1 MKDLSLFGY
10 TLPRTAMLAPMA
22 GIADRAYRQLCKRYG
37 AVLVVGEMASVKG
50 LCYSDRK
57 TAELLTCTQEEFPMG
72 VQLFGDDPA
81 FFAKAAKIAA
91 AYHPAFIDI
100 NMGCPVHKVVSTGA
114 GSRLMTTP
122 QKAAQIV
129 RACVEAVDLPITV
142 KMRKGY
148 DAQDA
153 NAPELARLCEAEGA
167 VAITIHG
174 RTKAQ
179 LYQPGA
185 DWEIIRK
192 VKQAVSIPVI
202 GNGDVM
208 SAKDA
213 QAMYRQTGCDLVAV
227 ARGSYGRPWIFS
239 QITQYLNTGALPPR
253 KKKWRLCWNTSPLS
267 VNTKGSGRE
276 CGKGAKSPDFMSRDW
291 PRPAGSGENAAAC
304 PPWKTPKLWPGR
316 FSPPKKRNPEKR
328 NCIEWN
334 VLTKQSPGPC
344 KRPIK

>member
-167 VAITIHG
+167 AAITIHG

-239 QITQYLNTGALPPR
+239 QITQYLNTGTLPSEPSPEEKMEVMLEHLSLICQYKGERAGMREGRKIAGFYVKGLAQASRFRGKCGSLSTLEDAKALA
-253 KKKWRLCWNTSPLS
+253 
-267 VNTKGSGRE
+267 RE
-276 CGKGAKSPDFMSRDW
+276 
-291 PRPAGSGENAAAC
+291 
-304 PPWKTPKLWPGR
+304 
-316 FSPPKKRNPEKR
+316 
-328 NCIEWN
+328 
-334 VLTKQSPGPC
+334 VLTVQKEEPLEE
-344 KRPIK
+344 

>member
-1 MKDLSLFGY
+1 MKDLSLFGI
-10 TLPRTAMLAPMA
+10 TLPRTAMLAPVA
-22 GIADRAYRQLCKRYG
+22 GIADRAYRQLCKEYG

-57 TAELLTCTQEEFPMG
+57 TAELLTCTDQEYPMG

-91 AYHPAFIDI
+91 QYHPAFIDI

-122 QKAAQIV
+122 EKAAQIV
-129 RACVEAVDLPITV
+129 RACVEAVDIPITV

-148 DAQDA
+148 HAEDA
-153 NAPELARLCEAEGA
+153 NAPELAKLCEAEGA
-167 VAITIHG
+167 AAITIHG

-185 DWEIIRK
+185 DWEIIK
-192 VKQAVSIPVI
+192 QVKQAVSIPVI

-208 SAKDA
+208 CAQDA
-213 QAMYRQTGCDLVAV
+213 AEMYRQTGCELVAV

-239 QITQYLNTGALPPR
+239 EITQYLETGTLPPPPSPEEKMEVMLRHLSLICTYKGERAGMREGR
-253 KKKWRLCWNTSPLS
+253 KIAGFYVKGLAQASRFRGKCGSLS
-267 VNTKGSGRE
+267 SYE
-276 CGKGAKSPDFMSRDW
+276 DAKQL
-291 PRPAGSGENAAAC
+291 AKEVLEAQTEE
-304 PPWKTPKLWPGR
+304 PW
-316 FSPPKKRNPEKR
+316 ED
-328 NCIEWN
+328 
-334 VLTKQSPGPC
+334 
-344 KRPIK
+344 

>member
-1 MKDLSLFGY
+1 MNQLSLFGC
-10 TLPRTAMLAPMA
+10 TIPRTAMLAPMA
-22 GIADRAYRQLCKRYG
+22 GIADRAYRQLCKEYG

-91 AYHPAFIDI
+91 PYHPAFIDI
-100 NMGCPVHKVVSTGA
+100 NMGCPVQNVVSPGA

-122 QKAAQIV
+122 EKAAQIV
-129 RACVEAVDLPITV
+129 RACVEAVDIPITV

-148 DAQDA
+148 NAEDA
-153 NAPELARLCEAEGA
+153 NAPQLAKLCQEEGA
-167 VAITIHG
+167 AAITIHG

-185 DWEIIRK
+185 DWDIIK
-192 VKQAVSIPVI
+192 QVKQAVSIPVI

-208 SAKDA
+208 SAQDA
-213 QAMYRQTGCDLVAV
+213 AQMYRQTGCDLVAV

-239 QITQYLNTGALPPR
+239 EITQYLQTGTLPPEPSPEEKMEVMLRHLSLICTYKGEQAGMREGR
-253 KKKWRLCWNTSPLS
+253 KIAGFYVKGLAQASRFRGLCGSLS
-267 VNTKGSGRE
+267 TLE
-276 CGKGAKSPDFMSRDW
+276 DAKTL
-291 PRPAGSGENAAAC
+291 ANEVLQAQKEE
-304 PPWKTPKLWPGR
+304 PW
-316 FSPPKKRNPEKR
+316 E
-328 NCIEWN
+328 E
-334 VLTKQSPGPC
+334 
-344 KRPIK
+344 

>member
-1 MKDLSLFGY
+1 MKDLSLFGI

-22 GIADRAYRQLCKRYG
+22 GIADRAYRQLCKEYG

-57 TAELLTCTQEEFPMG
+57 TAELLTCTPEEYPMG

-91 AYHPAFIDI
+91 QYHPAFIDI

-122 QKAAQIV
+122 EKAAQIV
-129 RACVEAVDLPITV
+129 RACVEAVDIPITV

-148 DAQDA
+148 NAEDA
-153 NAPELARLCEAEGA
+153 NALELAKLCEAEGA
-167 VAITIHG
+167 AAITIHG

-185 DWEIIRK
+185 DWEIIK
-192 VKQAVSIPVI
+192 QVKQAVSIPVI

-208 SAKDA
+208 CAQDA
-213 QAMYRQTGCDLVAV
+213 AEMYRQTGCDLVAV

-239 QITQYLNTGALPPR
+239 EITQYLNTGALPLEPSPEEKMEVMLRHLSLICTYKGERAGMREGR
-253 KKKWRLCWNTSPLS
+253 KIAGFYVKGLAQASRFRGKCGSLS
-267 VNTKGSGRE
+267 SYE
-276 CGKGAKSPDFMSRDW
+276 DAKQL
-291 PRPAGSGENAAAC
+291 AKEVLEAQTEE
-304 PPWKTPKLWPGR
+304 PW
-316 FSPPKKRNPEKR
+316 ED
-328 NCIEWN
+328 
-334 VLTKQSPGPC
+334 
-344 KRPIK
+344 

>member
-1 MKDLSLFGY
+1 MNQLSLFGY
-10 TLPRTAMLAPMA
+10 TIPRTAMLAPMA
-22 GIADRAYRQLCKRYG
+22 GIADRAYRQLCKEYG

-91 AYHPAFIDI
+91 QYHPAFIDI

-122 QKAAQIV
+122 EKAAQIV
-129 RACVEAVDLPITV
+129 RACVEAVDIPITV

-148 DAQDA
+148 NAEDA
-153 NAPELARLCEAEGA
+153 NAPQLAKLCQEEGA
-167 VAITIHG
+167 AAITIHG

-185 DWEIIRK
+185 DWDIIK
-192 VKQAVSIPVI
+192 QVKQAVSIPVI

-208 SAKDA
+208 SAQDA
-213 QAMYRQTGCDLVAV
+213 AQMYRQTGCDLVAV

-239 QITQYLNTGALPPR
+239 EITQYLQTGTLPPEPSPEEKMEVMLRHLSLICTYKGEQAGMREGR
-253 KKKWRLCWNTSPLS
+253 KIAGFYVKGLAQASRFRGLCGSLS
-267 VNTKGSGRE
+267 TLE
-276 CGKGAKSPDFMSRDW
+276 DAKTL
-291 PRPAGSGENAAAC
+291 ANEVLQAQKEE
-304 PPWKTPKLWPGR
+304 PW
-316 FSPPKKRNPEKR
+316 E
-328 NCIEWN
+328 E
-334 VLTKQSPGPC
+334 
-344 KRPIK
+344 

>member
-1 MKDLSLFGY
+1 
-10 TLPRTAMLAPMA
+10 
-22 GIADRAYRQLCKRYG
+22 
-37 AVLVVGEMASVKG
+37 MASVKG

-91 AYHPAFIDI
+91 QYHPAFIDI

-122 QKAAQIV
+122 EKAAQIV
-129 RACVEAVDLPITV
+129 RACVEAVDIPITV

-148 DAQDA
+148 NAEDA
-153 NAPELARLCEAEGA
+153 NAPQLAKLCQEEGA
-167 VAITIHG
+167 AAITIHG

-185 DWEIIRK
+185 DWDIIK
-192 VKQAVSIPVI
+192 QVKQAVSIPVI

-208 SAKDA
+208 SAQDA
-213 QAMYRQTGCDLVAV
+213 AQMYCQTGCDLVAV

-239 QITQYLNTGALPPR
+239 EITQYLQTGTLPPEPSPEEKMEVMLRHLSLICTYKGERAGMREGR
-253 KKKWRLCWNTSPLS
+253 KIAGFYVKGLAQASRFRGLCGSLS
-267 VNTKGSGRE
+267 TLE
-276 CGKGAKSPDFMSRDW
+276 DAK
-291 PRPAGSGENAAAC
+291 ALANEVLQAQKEE
-304 PPWKTPKLWPGR
+304 PW
-316 FSPPKKRNPEKR
+316 E
-328 NCIEWN
+328 E
-334 VLTKQSPGPC
+334 
-344 KRPIK
+344 

>member
-1 MKDLSLFGY
+1 MNQLSLFGC
-10 TLPRTAMLAPMA
+10 TIPRTAMLAPMA
-22 GIADRAYRQLCKRYG
+22 GIADRAYRQLCKEYG

-91 AYHPAFIDI
+91 QYHPAFIDI

-122 QKAAQIV
+122 EKAAQIV
-129 RACVEAVDLPITV
+129 RACVEAVDIPITV

-148 DAQDA
+148 NAEDA
-153 NAPELARLCEAEGA
+153 NAPQLAKLCQEEGA
-167 VAITIHG
+167 AAITIHG

-185 DWEIIRK
+185 DWDIIK
-192 VKQAVSIPVI
+192 QVKQAVSIPVI

-208 SAKDA
+208 SAQDA
-213 QAMYRQTGCDLVAV
+213 AQMYCQTGCDLVAV

-239 QITQYLNTGALPPR
+239 EITQYLQTGTLPPEPSPEEKMEVMLRHLSLICTYKGEQAGMREGR
-253 KKKWRLCWNTSPLS
+253 KIASFYVKGLAQASRFRGLCGSLS
-267 VNTKGSGRE
+267 TLE
-276 CGKGAKSPDFMSRDW
+276 DAK
-291 PRPAGSGENAAAC
+291 ALANEVLQAQKEE
-304 PPWKTPKLWPGR
+304 PW
-316 FSPPKKRNPEKR
+316 E
-328 NCIEWN
+328 E
-334 VLTKQSPGPC
+334 
-344 KRPIK
+344 

>member
-1 MKDLSLFGY
+1 MNQLSLFGY
-10 TLPRTAMLAPMA
+10 TIPRTAMLAPMA
-22 GIADRAYRQLCKRYG
+22 GIADRAYRQLCKEYG

-91 AYHPAFIDI
+91 QYHPAFIDI

-122 QKAAQIV
+122 EKAAQIV
-129 RACVEAVDLPITV
+129 RACVEAVDIPITV

-148 DAQDA
+148 NAEDA
-153 NAPELARLCEAEGA
+153 NAPQLAKLCQEEGA
-167 VAITIHG
+167 AAITIHG

-185 DWEIIRK
+185 DWDIIK
-192 VKQAVSIPVI
+192 QVKQAVSIPVI

-208 SAKDA
+208 SAQDA
-213 QAMYRQTGCDLVAV
+213 AQMYRQTGCDLVAV

-239 QITQYLNTGALPPR
+239 EITQYLQTGTLPPEPSPEEKMEVMLRHLSLICTYKGERAGMREGR
-253 KKKWRLCWNTSPLS
+253 KIAGFYVKGLAQASRFRGLCGSLS
-267 VNTKGSGRE
+267 TLE
-276 CGKGAKSPDFMSRDW
+276 DAKTL
-291 PRPAGSGENAAAC
+291 ANEVLQAQKEE
-304 PPWKTPKLWPGR
+304 PW
-316 FSPPKKRNPEKR
+316 E
-328 NCIEWN
+328 E
-334 VLTKQSPGPC
+334 
-344 KRPIK
+344 

>member
-1 MKDLSLFGY
+1 MNQLSLFGC
-10 TLPRTAMLAPMA
+10 TIPRTAMLAPMA
-22 GIADRAYRQLCKRYG
+22 GIADRAYRQLCKEYG

-91 AYHPAFIDI
+91 QYHPAFIDI

-122 QKAAQIV
+122 EKAAQIV
-129 RACVEAVDLPITV
+129 RACVEAVDIPITV

-148 DAQDA
+148 NAEDA
-153 NAPELARLCEAEGA
+153 NAPQLAKLCQEEGA
-167 VAITIHG
+167 AAITIHG

-185 DWEIIRK
+185 DWDIIK
-192 VKQAVSIPVI
+192 QVKQAVSIPVI

-208 SAKDA
+208 SAQDA
-213 QAMYRQTGCDLVAV
+213 AQMYRQTGCDLVAV

-239 QITQYLNTGALPPR
+239 EITQYLQTGTLPPEPSPEEKMEVMLRHLSLICTYKGEQAGMREGR
-253 KKKWRLCWNTSPLS
+253 KIAGFYVKGLAQASRFRGLCGSLS
-267 VNTKGSGRE
+267 TLE
-276 CGKGAKSPDFMSRDW
+276 DAKTL
-291 PRPAGSGENAAAC
+291 ANEVLQAQKEE
-304 PPWKTPKLWPGR
+304 PW
-316 FSPPKKRNPEKR
+316 E
-328 NCIEWN
+328 E
-334 VLTKQSPGPC
+334 
-344 KRPIK
+344 

>member
-1 MKDLSLFGY
+1 MNQLSLFGY
-10 TLPRTAMLAPMA
+10 TIPRTAMLAPMA
-22 GIADRAYRQLCKRYG
+22 GIADRAYRQLCKEYG

-91 AYHPAFIDI
+91 QYHPAFIDI
-100 NMGCPVHKVVSTGA
+100 NMGCPVHKVVCTVA

-122 QKAAQIV
+122 EKAAQIV
-129 RACVEAVDLPITV
+129 RACVEAVDIPITV

-148 DAQDA
+148 NAEDA
-153 NAPELARLCEAEGA
+153 NAPQLAKLCQEEGA
-167 VAITIHG
+167 SAITIHG

-185 DWEIIRK
+185 DWDIIK
-192 VKQAVSIPVI
+192 QVKQAVSIPVI

-208 SAKDA
+208 SAQDA
-213 QAMYRQTGCDLVAV
+213 AQMYCQTGCDLVAV

-239 QITQYLNTGALPPR
+239 EITQYLQTGTLPPEPSPEEKMEVMLRHLSLICTYKGERAGMREGR
-253 KKKWRLCWNTSPLS
+253 KIAGFYVKGLAQASRFRGLCGSLS
-267 VNTKGSGRE
+267 TLE
-276 CGKGAKSPDFMSRDW
+276 DAK
-291 PRPAGSGENAAAC
+291 ALANEVLQAQKEE
-304 PPWKTPKLWPGR
+304 PW
-316 FSPPKKRNPEKR
+316 E
-328 NCIEWN
+328 E
-334 VLTKQSPGPC
+334 
-344 KRPIK
+344 

>member
-1 MKDLSLFGY
+1 MNQLSLFGY
-10 TLPRTAMLAPMA
+10 TIPRTAMLAPMA
-22 GIADRAYRQLCKRYG
+22 GIADRAYRQLCKEYG

-91 AYHPAFIDI
+91 QYHPAFIDI

-122 QKAAQIV
+122 EKAAQIV
-129 RACVEAVDLPITV
+129 RACVEAVDIPITV

-148 DAQDA
+148 NAEDA
-153 NAPELARLCEAEGA
+153 NAPQLAKLCQEEGVA
-167 VAITIHG
+167 AITIHG

-185 DWEIIRK
+185 DWDIIK
-192 VKQAVSIPVI
+192 QVKQAVSIPVI

-208 SAKDA
+208 SAQDA
-213 QAMYRQTGCDLVAV
+213 AQMYCQTGCDLVAV

-239 QITQYLNTGALPPR
+239 EITQYLQTGTLPPEPSPEEKMEVMLRHLSLICTYKGERAGMREGR
-253 KKKWRLCWNTSPLS
+253 KIAGFYVKGLAQASRFRGLCGSLS
-267 VNTKGSGRE
+267 TLE
-276 CGKGAKSPDFMSRDW
+276 DAK
-291 PRPAGSGENAAAC
+291 ALANEVLQAQKEE
-304 PPWKTPKLWPGR
+304 PW
-316 FSPPKKRNPEKR
+316 E
-328 NCIEWN
+328 E
-334 VLTKQSPGPC
+334 
-344 KRPIK
+344 

>member
-1 MKDLSLFGY
+1 MKDLSLFGI

-22 GIADRAYRQLCKRYG
+22 GIADRAYRQLCKEYG

-57 TAELLTCTQEEFPMG
+57 TAELLTCTDQEYPMG

-91 AYHPAFIDI
+91 QYHPAFIDI

-122 QKAAQIV
+122 EKAAQIV
-129 RACVEAVDLPITV
+129 RACVEAVDIPITV

-148 DAQDA
+148 HAEDA
-153 NAPELARLCEAEGA
+153 NAPELAKLCEAEGA
-167 VAITIHG
+167 AAITIHG

-185 DWEIIRK
+185 DWEIIK
-192 VKQAVSIPVI
+192 QVKQAVSIPVI

-208 SAKDA
+208 CAQDA
-213 QAMYRQTGCDLVAV
+213 AEMYRQTGCDLVAV

-239 QITQYLNTGALPPR
+239 EITQYLNTGTLPVEPSPEEKMEVMLRHLSLICTYKGERAGMREGR
-253 KKKWRLCWNTSPLS
+253 KIAGFYVKGLAQASRFRGKCGSLS
-267 VNTKGSGRE
+267 SYE
-276 CGKGAKSPDFMSRDW
+276 DAKQL
-291 PRPAGSGENAAAC
+291 AKEVLEAQTEE
-304 PPWKTPKLWPGR
+304 PW
-316 FSPPKKRNPEKR
+316 ED
-328 NCIEWN
+328 
-334 VLTKQSPGPC
+334 
-344 KRPIK
+344 

>member
-1 MKDLSLFGY
+1 MNQLSLFGY
-10 TLPRTAMLAPMA
+10 TIPRTAMLAPMA
-22 GIADRAYRQLCKRYG
+22 GIADRAYRQLCKEYG

-91 AYHPAFIDI
+91 QYHPAFIDI

-122 QKAAQIV
+122 EKAAQIV
-129 RACVEAVDLPITV
+129 RACVEAVDIPITV

-148 DAQDA
+148 NAEDA
-153 NAPELARLCEAEGA
+153 NAPQLAKLCQEEGA
-167 VAITIHG
+167 AAITIHG

-185 DWEIIRK
+185 DWDIIK
-192 VKQAVSIPVI
+192 QVKQAVSIPVI

-208 SAKDA
+208 SAQDA
-213 QAMYRQTGCDLVAV
+213 AQMYRQTGCDLVAV

-239 QITQYLNTGALPPR
+239 EITQYLETGTLPPEPSPEEKMEVMLRHLSLICTYKGERAGMREGR
-253 KKKWRLCWNTSPLS
+253 KIAGFYVKGLAQASRFRGLCGSLS
-267 VNTKGSGRE
+267 TLE
-276 CGKGAKSPDFMSRDW
+276 DAKTL
-291 PRPAGSGENAAAC
+291 ANEVLQAQKEE
-304 PPWKTPKLWPGR
+304 PW
-316 FSPPKKRNPEKR
+316 E
-328 NCIEWN
+328 E
-334 VLTKQSPGPC
+334 
-344 KRPIK
+344 

>member
-1 MKDLSLFGY
+1 MKDLSLFGI

-22 GIADRAYRQLCKRYG
+22 GIADRAYRQLCKEYG

-57 TAELLTCTQEEFPMG
+57 TAELLTCTDQEYPMG

-91 AYHPAFIDI
+91 QYHPAFIDI

-122 QKAAQIV
+122 EKAAQIV
-129 RACVEAVDLPITV
+129 RACVEAVDIPITV

-148 DAQDA
+148 HAEDA
-153 NAPELARLCEAEGA
+153 NAPELAKLCEAEGA
-167 VAITIHG
+167 AAITIHG

-185 DWEIIRK
+185 DWEIIK
-192 VKQAVSIPVI
+192 QVKQAVSIPVI

-208 SAKDA
+208 CAQDA
-213 QAMYRQTGCDLVAV
+213 AEMYRQTGCDLVAV

-239 QITQYLNTGALPPR
+239 EITQYLNTGTLPLEPSPEEKMEVMLRHLSLICTYKGERAGMREGR
-253 KKKWRLCWNTSPLS
+253 KIAGFYVKGLAQASRFRGKCGSLS
-267 VNTKGSGRE
+267 SYE
-276 CGKGAKSPDFMSRDW
+276 DAKTL
-291 PRPAGSGENAAAC
+291 AKEVLEAQTEE
-304 PPWKTPKLWPGR
+304 PW
-316 FSPPKKRNPEKR
+316 ED
-328 NCIEWN
+328 
-334 VLTKQSPGPC
+334 
-344 KRPIK
+344 

>member
-1 MKDLSLFGY
+1 MNQLSLFGT

-22 GIADRAYRQLCKRYG
+22 GIADRAYRQLCKEYG

-91 AYHPAFIDI
+91 QYHPAFIDI

-148 DAQDA
+148 GPEDA
-153 NAPELARLCEAEGA
+153 NAPELAKLCEAEGA
-167 VAITIHG
+167 AAITIHG

-185 DWEIIRK
+185 DWEIIK
-192 VKQAVSIPVI
+192 QVKEAVSIPVI

-208 SAKDA
+208 SPQDA
-213 QAMYRQTGCDLVAV
+213 QRMYRQTGCDLVAV

-239 QITQYLNTGALPPR
+239 EITQYLETGTLPPPPSPEERMEVMLRHLSLICTYKGERAGMREGR
-253 KKKWRLCWNTSPLS
+253 KIAGFYVKGLAQASRFRGLCGSLS
-267 VNTKGSGRE
+267 TLE
-276 CGKGAKSPDFMSRDW
+276 DAKTL
-291 PRPAGSGENAAAC
+291 AKEVLKAQKEE
-304 PPWKTPKLWPGR
+304 PWEG
-316 FSPPKKRNPEKR
+316 
-328 NCIEWN
+328 
-334 VLTKQSPGPC
+334 
-344 KRPIK
+344 

>member
-1 MKDLSLFGY
+1 MNQLSLFGC
-10 TLPRTAMLAPMA
+10 TIPRTAMLAPMA
-22 GIADRAYRQLCKRYG
+22 GIADRAYRQLCKEYG

-91 AYHPAFIDI
+91 QYHPAFIDI

-122 QKAAQIV
+122 EKAAQIV
-129 RACVEAVDLPITV
+129 RACVEAVDIPITV

-148 DAQDA
+148 NAEDA
-153 NAPELARLCEAEGA
+153 NAPQLAKFCQEEGA
-167 VAITIHG
+167 AAITIHG

-185 DWEIIRK
+185 DWDIIK
-192 VKQAVSIPVI
+192 QVKQAVSIPVI

-208 SAKDA
+208 SAQDA
-213 QAMYRQTGCDLVAV
+213 AQMYCQTGCDLVAV

-239 QITQYLNTGALPPR
+239 EITQYLQTGTLPPEPSPEEKMEVMLRHLSLICTYKGERAGMREGR
-253 KKKWRLCWNTSPLS
+253 KIAGFYVKGLAQASRFRGLCGSLS
-267 VNTKGSGRE
+267 TLE
-276 CGKGAKSPDFMSRDW
+276 DAK
-291 PRPAGSGENAAAC
+291 ALANEVLQAQKEE
-304 PPWKTPKLWPGR
+304 PW
-316 FSPPKKRNPEKR
+316 E
-328 NCIEWN
+328 E
-334 VLTKQSPGPC
+334 
-344 KRPIK
+344 

>member
-1 MKDLSLFGY
+1 MNQLSLFGC
-10 TLPRTAMLAPMA
+10 TIPRTAMLAPMA
-22 GIADRAYRQLCKRYG
+22 GIADRAYRQLCKEYG

-57 TAELLTCTQEEFPMG
+57 TAELLTCTPEEFPMG

-91 AYHPAFIDI
+91 QYHPAFIDI

-122 QKAAQIV
+122 EKAAQIV
-129 RACVEAVDLPITV
+129 RACVEAVDIPITV

-148 DAQDA
+148 NAEDA
-153 NAPELARLCEAEGA
+153 NAPQLAKLCQEEGA
-167 VAITIHG
+167 AAITIHG

-185 DWEIIRK
+185 DWDIIK
-192 VKQAVSIPVI
+192 QVKQAVSIPVI

-208 SAKDA
+208 SAQDA
-213 QAMYRQTGCDLVAV
+213 AQMYCQTGCDLVAV

-239 QITQYLNTGALPPR
+239 EITQYLQTGTLPPEPSPEEKMEVMLRHLSLICTYKGERAGMREGR
-253 KKKWRLCWNTSPLS
+253 KIASFYVKGLAQASRFRGLCGSLS
-267 VNTKGSGRE
+267 TLE
-276 CGKGAKSPDFMSRDW
+276 DAKTL
-291 PRPAGSGENAAAC
+291 ANEVLQAQKEE
-304 PPWKTPKLWPGR
+304 PW
-316 FSPPKKRNPEKR
+316 E
-328 NCIEWN
+328 E
-334 VLTKQSPGPC
+334 
-344 KRPIK
+344 

>member
-1 MKDLSLFGY
+1 MNQLSLFGY
-10 TLPRTAMLAPMA
+10 TIPRTAMLAPMA
-22 GIADRAYRQLCKRYG
+22 GIADRAYRQLCKEYG

-91 AYHPAFIDI
+91 QYHPAFIDI

-122 QKAAQIV
+122 EKAAQIV
-129 RACVEAVDLPITV
+129 RACVEAVDIPITV

-148 DAQDA
+148 NAEDA
-153 NAPELARLCEAEGA
+153 NAPQLAKLCQEEGA
-167 VAITIHG
+167 SAITIHG

-185 DWEIIRK
+185 DWDIIK
-192 VKQAVSIPVI
+192 QVKQAVSIPVI

-208 SAKDA
+208 SAQDA
-213 QAMYRQTGCDLVAV
+213 AQMYRQTGCDLVAV

-239 QITQYLNTGALPPR
+239 EITQYLQTGTLPPEPSPEEKMEVMLRHLSLICTYKGEQAGMREGR
-253 KKKWRLCWNTSPLS
+253 KIAGFYVKGLAQASRFRGLCDSLS
-267 VNTKGSGRE
+267 TLE
-276 CGKGAKSPDFMSRDW
+276 DAKTL
-291 PRPAGSGENAAAC
+291 ANEVLQAQKEE
-304 PPWKTPKLWPGR
+304 PW
-316 FSPPKKRNPEKR
+316 E
-328 NCIEWN
+328 E
-334 VLTKQSPGPC
+334 
-344 KRPIK
+344 

>member
-22 GIADRAYRQLCKRYG
+22 GIADRAYRQLCKEYG

-57 TAELLTCTQEEFPMG
+57 TAELLTCTDQEYPMG

-91 AYHPAFIDI
+91 QYHPAFIDI

-122 QKAAQIV
+122 EKAAQIV
-129 RACVEAVDLPITV
+129 RACVEAVDIPITV

-148 DAQDA
+148 HAEDA
-153 NAPELARLCEAEGA
+153 NAPELAKLCEAEGA
-167 VAITIHG
+167 AAITIHG

-185 DWEIIRK
+185 DWEIIK
-192 VKQAVSIPVI
+192 QVKQAVSIPVI

-208 SAKDA
+208 CAQDAAK
-213 QAMYRQTGCDLVAV
+213 MYRQTGCDLVAV

-239 QITQYLNTGALPPR
+239 EITQYLNTGTLPPEPSPEEKMEVMLRHLSLICTYKGERAGMREGR
-253 KKKWRLCWNTSPLS
+253 KIAGFYVKGLAQASRFRGKCGSLS
-267 VNTKGSGRE
+267 SYE
-276 CGKGAKSPDFMSRDW
+276 DAKQL
-291 PRPAGSGENAAAC
+291 AKEVLEAQTEE
-304 PPWKTPKLWPGR
+304 PW
-316 FSPPKKRNPEKR
+316 ED
-328 NCIEWN
+328 
-334 VLTKQSPGPC
+334 
-344 KRPIK
+344 

>member
-1 MKDLSLFGY
+1 MNQLSLFGC
-10 TLPRTAMLAPMA
+10 TIPSTAMLAPMA
-22 GIADRAYRQLCKRYG
+22 GIADRAYRQLCKEYG

-91 AYHPAFIDI
+91 QYHPAFIDI

-122 QKAAQIV
+122 EKAAQIV
-129 RACVEAVDLPITV
+129 RACVEAVDIPITV

-148 DAQDA
+148 NAEDA
-153 NAPELARLCEAEGA
+153 NAPQLAKLCQEEGA
-167 VAITIHG
+167 AAITIHG

-185 DWEIIRK
+185 DWDIIK
-192 VKQAVSIPVI
+192 QVKQAVSIPVI

-208 SAKDA
+208 SAQDA
-213 QAMYRQTGCDLVAV
+213 AQMYCQTGCDLVAV

-239 QITQYLNTGALPPR
+239 EITQYLQTGTLPPEPSPEEKMEVMLRHLSLICTYKGEQAGMREGR
-253 KKKWRLCWNTSPLS
+253 KIAGFYVKGLAQASRFRGLCGSLS
-267 VNTKGSGRE
+267 TLE
-276 CGKGAKSPDFMSRDW
+276 DAK
-291 PRPAGSGENAAAC
+291 ALANEVLQAQKEE
-304 PPWKTPKLWPGR
+304 PW
-316 FSPPKKRNPEKR
+316 E
-328 NCIEWN
+328 E
-334 VLTKQSPGPC
+334 
-344 KRPIK
+344 

>member
-1 MKDLSLFGY
+1 MNQLSLFGY
-10 TLPRTAMLAPMA
+10 TIPRTAMLAPMA
-22 GIADRAYRQLCKRYG
+22 GIADRAYRQLCKEYG

-57 TAELLTCTQEEFPMG
+57 TAELLTCTQKEFPMG

-91 AYHPAFIDI
+91 QYHPAFIDI

-122 QKAAQIV
+122 EKAAQIV
-129 RACVEAVDLPITV
+129 RACVEAVDIPITV

-148 DAQDA
+148 NAEDA
-153 NAPELARLCEAEGA
+153 NAPQLAKLCQEEGA
-167 VAITIHG
+167 AAITIHG

-185 DWEIIRK
+185 DWDIIK
-192 VKQAVSIPVI
+192 QVKQAVSIPVI

-208 SAKDA
+208 SAQDA
-213 QAMYRQTGCDLVAV
+213 AQMYRQTGCDLVAV

-239 QITQYLNTGALPPR
+239 EITQYLQTGTLPPEPSPEEKMEVMLRHLSLICTYKGERAGMREGR
-253 KKKWRLCWNTSPLS
+253 KIAGFYVKGLAQASRFRGLCGSLS
-267 VNTKGSGRE
+267 ALE
-276 CGKGAKSPDFMSRDW
+276 DAKTLAKEVLD
-291 PRPAGSGENAAAC
+291 AQKEE
-304 PPWKTPKLWPGR
+304 PWEG
-316 FSPPKKRNPEKR
+316 
-328 NCIEWN
+328 
-334 VLTKQSPGPC
+334 
-344 KRPIK
+344 

>member
-1 MKDLSLFGY
+1 MNQLSLFGY
-10 TLPRTAMLAPMA
+10 TIPRTAMLAPMA
-22 GIADRAYRQLCKRYG
+22 GIADRAYRQLCKEYG

-57 TAELLTCTQEEFPMG
+57 TAELLTCTPEEFPMG

-91 AYHPAFIDI
+91 QYHPAFIDI

-122 QKAAQIV
+122 EKAAQIV
-129 RACVEAVDLPITV
+129 RACVEAVDIPITV

-148 DAQDA
+148 NAEDA
-153 NAPELARLCEAEGA
+153 NAPQLAKLCQEEGA
-167 VAITIHG
+167 AAITIHG

-185 DWEIIRK
+185 DWDIIK
-192 VKQAVSIPVI
+192 QVKQAVSIPVI

-208 SAKDA
+208 SAQDA
-213 QAMYRQTGCDLVAV
+213 AQMYCQTGCDLVAV

-239 QITQYLNTGALPPR
+239 EITQYLQTGTLPPEPSPEEKMEVMLRHLSLICTYKGEQAGMREGR
-253 KKKWRLCWNTSPLS
+253 KIASFYVKGLAQASRFRGLCGSLS
-267 VNTKGSGRE
+267 TLE
-276 CGKGAKSPDFMSRDW
+276 DAK
-291 PRPAGSGENAAAC
+291 ALANEVLQAQKEE
-304 PPWKTPKLWPGR
+304 PW
-316 FSPPKKRNPEKR
+316 E
-328 NCIEWN
+328 E
-334 VLTKQSPGPC
+334 
-344 KRPIK
+344 

>member
-1 MKDLSLFGY
+1 MKDLSLFGI

-22 GIADRAYRQLCKRYG
+22 GIADRAYRQLCKEYG

-57 TAELLTCTQEEFPMG
+57 TAELLTCTDQEYPMG

-91 AYHPAFIDI
+91 QYHPAFIDI

-122 QKAAQIV
+122 EKAAQIV
-129 RACVEAVDLPITV
+129 RACVEAVDIPITV

-148 DAQDA
+148 HAEDA
-153 NAPELARLCEAEGA
+153 NAPELAKLCEAEGA
-167 VAITIHG
+167 AAITIHG

-185 DWEIIRK
+185 DWEIIK
-192 VKQAVSIPVI
+192 QVKQAVSIPVI

-208 SAKDA
+208 CAQDA
-213 QAMYRQTGCDLVAV
+213 AEMYRQTGCDLVAV

-239 QITQYLNTGALPPR
+239 EITQYLNTGTLPLEPSPEEKMEVMLRHLSLICTYKGERAGMREGR
-253 KKKWRLCWNTSPLS
+253 KIAGFYVKGLAQASRFRGKCGSLS
-267 VNTKGSGRE
+267 SYE
-276 CGKGAKSPDFMSRDW
+276 DAKQL
-291 PRPAGSGENAAAC
+291 AKEVLEAQTEE
-304 PPWKTPKLWPGR
+304 PW
-316 FSPPKKRNPEKR
+316 ED
-328 NCIEWN
+328 
-334 VLTKQSPGPC
+334 
-344 KRPIK
+344 

>member
-1 MKDLSLFGY
+1 MNQLSLFGY
-10 TLPRTAMLAPMA
+10 TIPRTAMLAPMA
-22 GIADRAYRQLCKRYG
+22 GIADRAYRQLCKEYG

-91 AYHPAFIDI
+91 QYHPAFIDI

-122 QKAAQIV
+122 EKAAQIV
-129 RACVEAVDLPITV
+129 RACVEAVDIPITV

-148 DAQDA
+148 NAEDA
-153 NAPELARLCEAEGA
+153 NAPQLAKLCQEEGA
-167 VAITIHG
+167 AAITIHG

-185 DWEIIRK
+185 DWDIIK
-192 VKQAVSIPVI
+192 QVKQAVSIPVI

-208 SAKDA
+208 SAQDA
-213 QAMYRQTGCDLVAV
+213 AQMYCQTGCDLVAV

-239 QITQYLNTGALPPR
+239 EITQYLQTGTLPPEPSPEEKMEVMLRHLSLICTYKGERAGMREGR
-253 KKKWRLCWNTSPLS
+253 KIAGFYVKGLAQASRFRGLCGSLS
-267 VNTKGSGRE
+267 TLE
-276 CGKGAKSPDFMSRDW
+276 DAK
-291 PRPAGSGENAAAC
+291 ALANEVLQAQKEE
-304 PPWKTPKLWPGR
+304 PW
-316 FSPPKKRNPEKR
+316 E
-328 NCIEWN
+328 E
-334 VLTKQSPGPC
+334 
-344 KRPIK
+344 

>member
-1 MKDLSLFGY
+1 MNQLSLFGC
-10 TLPRTAMLAPMA
+10 TIPRTAMLAPMA
-22 GIADRAYRQLCKRYG
+22 GIADRAYRQLCKEYG

-57 TAELLTCTQEEFPMG
+57 TAELLTCTPEEFPMG

-91 AYHPAFIDI
+91 QYHPAFIDI

-122 QKAAQIV
+122 EKAAQIV
-129 RACVEAVDLPITV
+129 RACVEAVDIPITV

-148 DAQDA
+148 NAEDA
-153 NAPELARLCEAEGA
+153 NAPQLAKLCQEEGA
-167 VAITIHG
+167 AAITIHG

-185 DWEIIRK
+185 DWDIIK
-192 VKQAVSIPVI
+192 QVKQAVSIPVI

-208 SAKDA
+208 SAQDA
-213 QAMYRQTGCDLVAV
+213 AQMYCQTGCDLVAV

-239 QITQYLNTGALPPR
+239 EITQYLQTGTLPPEPSPEEKMEVMLRHLSLICTYKGEQAGMREGR
-253 KKKWRLCWNTSPLS
+253 KIASFYVKGLAQASRFRGLCGSLS
-267 VNTKGSGRE
+267 TLE
-276 CGKGAKSPDFMSRDW
+276 DAK
-291 PRPAGSGENAAAC
+291 ALANEVLQAQKEE
-304 PPWKTPKLWPGR
+304 PW
-316 FSPPKKRNPEKR
+316 E
-328 NCIEWN
+328 E
-334 VLTKQSPGPC
+334 
-344 KRPIK
+344 

>member
-1 MKDLSLFGY
+1 MNQLSLFGC
-10 TLPRTAMLAPMA
+10 TIPRTAMLAPMA
-22 GIADRAYRQLCKRYG
+22 GIADRAYRQLCKEYG

-57 TAELLTCTQEEFPMG
+57 TAELLTCTQEECPMG

-91 AYHPAFIDI
+91 QYHPAFIDI

-122 QKAAQIV
+122 EKAAQIV
-129 RACVEAVDLPITV
+129 RACVEAVDIPITV

-148 DAQDA
+148 NAEDA
-153 NAPELARLCEAEGA
+153 NAPQLAKLCQEEGA
-167 VAITIHG
+167 AAITIHG

-185 DWEIIRK
+185 DWDIIK
-192 VKQAVSIPVI
+192 QVKQAVSIPVI

-208 SAKDA
+208 SAQDA
-213 QAMYRQTGCDLVAV
+213 AQMYRQTGCDLVAV

-239 QITQYLNTGALPPR
+239 EITQYLQTGTLPPEPSPEEKMEVMLRHLSLICTYKGERAGMREGR
-253 KKKWRLCWNTSPLS
+253 KIAGFYVKGLAQASRFRGLCGSLS
-267 VNTKGSGRE
+267 TLE
-276 CGKGAKSPDFMSRDW
+276 DAKTL
-291 PRPAGSGENAAAC
+291 ANEVLQAQKEE
-304 PPWKTPKLWPGR
+304 PW
-316 FSPPKKRNPEKR
+316 E
-328 NCIEWN
+328 E
-334 VLTKQSPGPC
+334 
-344 KRPIK
+344 

>member
-1 MKDLSLFGY
+1 MNQLSLFGY
-10 TLPRTAMLAPMA
+10 TIPRTAMLAPMA
-22 GIADRAYRQLCKRYG
+22 GIADRAYRQLCKEYG

-91 AYHPAFIDI
+91 QYHPAFIDI

-122 QKAAQIV
+122 EKAAQIV
-129 RACVEAVDLPITV
+129 RACVEAVDIPITV

-148 DAQDA
+148 NAEDA
-153 NAPELARLCEAEGA
+153 NAPQLAKLCQEEGA
-167 VAITIHG
+167 AAITIHG

-185 DWEIIRK
+185 DWDIIK
-192 VKQAVSIPVI
+192 QVKQAVSIPVI

-208 SAKDA
+208 SAQDA
-213 QAMYRQTGCDLVAV
+213 AQMYCQTGCDLVAV

-239 QITQYLNTGALPPR
+239 EITQYLQTGTLPPEPSPEEKMEVMLRHLSLICTYKGEQAGMREGR
-253 KKKWRLCWNTSPLS
+253 KIAGFYVKGLAQASRFRGLCGSLS
-267 VNTKGSGRE
+267 ALE
-276 CGKGAKSPDFMSRDW
+276 DAKTL
-291 PRPAGSGENAAAC
+291 ANEVLQAQKEE
-304 PPWKTPKLWPGR
+304 PW
-316 FSPPKKRNPEKR
+316 E
-328 NCIEWN
+328 E
-334 VLTKQSPGPC
+334 
-344 KRPIK
+344 

>member
-22 GIADRAYRQLCKRYG
+22 GIADRAYRQLCKEYG

-57 TAELLTCTQEEFPMG
+57 TAELLTCTDQEYPMG

-91 AYHPAFIDI
+91 QYHPAFIDI

-122 QKAAQIV
+122 EKAAQIV
-129 RACVEAVDLPITV
+129 RACVEAVDIPITV

-148 DAQDA
+148 HAEDA
-153 NAPELARLCEAEGA
+153 NAPELAKLCEAEGA
-167 VAITIHG
+167 AAITIHG

-185 DWEIIRK
+185 DWDIIK
-192 VKQAVSIPVI
+192 QVKQAVSIPVI

-208 SAKDA
+208 CAQDA
-213 QAMYRQTGCDLVAV
+213 AEMYRQTGCDLVAV

-239 QITQYLNTGALPPR
+239 EITQYLNTGTLPLEPSPEEKMEVMLRHLSLICTYKGERAGMREGR
-253 KKKWRLCWNTSPLS
+253 KIAGFYVKGLAQASRFRGKCGSLS
-267 VNTKGSGRE
+267 SYE
-276 CGKGAKSPDFMSRDW
+276 DAKQL
-291 PRPAGSGENAAAC
+291 AKEVLEAQTEE
-304 PPWKTPKLWPGR
+304 PW
-316 FSPPKKRNPEKR
+316 ED
-328 NCIEWN
+328 
-334 VLTKQSPGPC
+334 
-344 KRPIK
+344 

>member
-1 MKDLSLFGY
+1 MNQLSLFGC
-10 TLPRTAMLAPMA
+10 TIPRTAMLAPMA
-22 GIADRAYRQLCKRYG
+22 GIADRAYRQLCKEYG

-91 AYHPAFIDI
+91 QYHPAFIDI

-122 QKAAQIV
+122 EKAAQIV
-129 RACVEAVDLPITV
+129 RACVEAVDIPITV

-148 DAQDA
+148 NAEDA
-153 NAPELARLCEAEGA
+153 NAPQLAKFCQEEGA
-167 VAITIHG
+167 AAITIHG

-185 DWEIIRK
+185 DWDIIK
-192 VKQAVSIPVI
+192 QVKQAVSIPVI

-208 SAKDA
+208 SAQDA
-213 QAMYRQTGCDLVAV
+213 AQMYCQTGCDLVAV

-239 QITQYLNTGALPPR
+239 EITQYLQTGTLPPEPSPEEKMEVMLRHLSLICTYKGEQAGMREGR
-253 KKKWRLCWNTSPLS
+253 KIAGFYVKGLAQASRFRGLCGSLS
-267 VNTKGSGRE
+267 TLE
-276 CGKGAKSPDFMSRDW
+276 DAKTL
-291 PRPAGSGENAAAC
+291 ANEVLQAQKEE
-304 PPWKTPKLWPGR
+304 PW
-316 FSPPKKRNPEKR
+316 E
-328 NCIEWN
+328 E
-334 VLTKQSPGPC
+334 
-344 KRPIK
+344 

>member
-1 MKDLSLFGY
+1 MNQLSLFGC
-10 TLPRTAMLAPMA
+10 TIPRTAMLAPMA
-22 GIADRAYRQLCKRYG
+22 GIADRAYRQLCKEYG

-91 AYHPAFIDI
+91 QYHPAFIDI

-122 QKAAQIV
+122 EKAAQIV
-129 RACVEAVDLPITV
+129 RACVEAVDIPITV

-148 DAQDA
+148 NAEDA
-153 NAPELARLCEAEGA
+153 NAPQLAKLCQEEGA
-167 VAITIHG
+167 AAITIHG

-185 DWEIIRK
+185 DWDIIK
-192 VKQAVSIPVI
+192 QVKQAVSIPVI

-208 SAKDA
+208 SAQDA
-213 QAMYRQTGCDLVAV
+213 AQMYRQTGCDLVAV

-239 QITQYLNTGALPPR
+239 EITQYLQTGTLPPEPSPEEKMEVMLRHLSLICTYKGERAGMREGR
-253 KKKWRLCWNTSPLS
+253 KIAGFYVKGLAQASRFRGLCGSLS
-267 VNTKGSGRE
+267 TLE
-276 CGKGAKSPDFMSRDW
+276 DAK
-291 PRPAGSGENAAAC
+291 ALANEVLQAQKEE
-304 PPWKTPKLWPGR
+304 PW
-316 FSPPKKRNPEKR
+316 E
-328 NCIEWN
+328 E
-334 VLTKQSPGPC
+334 
-344 KRPIK
+344 

>member
-1 MKDLSLFGY
+1 MNQLSLFGH
-10 TLPRTAMLAPMA
+10 TIPRTAMLAPMA
-22 GIADRAYRQLCKRYG
+22 GIADRAYRQLCKEYG

-72 VQLFGDDPA
+72 VQLFGDDPS

-91 AYHPAFIDI
+91 QYHPAFIDI

-122 QKAAQIV
+122 KKAAQIV
-129 RACVEAVDLPITV
+129 RACVEAVDIPITV

-148 DAQDA
+148 NAEDA
-153 NAPELARLCEAEGA
+153 NAPQLAKLCEEEGA
-167 VAITIHG
+167 AAITIHG

-185 DWEIIRK
+185 DWEIIK
-192 VKQAVSIPVI
+192 QVKEAVSIPVI

-208 SAKDA
+208 SAQDA
-213 QAMYRQTGCDLVAV
+213 AQMYRQTGCDLVAV

-239 QITQYLNTGALPPR
+239 EITQYLETGTLPPEPSPEEKMEVMLRHLSLICTYKGERAGMREGR
-253 KKKWRLCWNTSPLS
+253 KIAGFYVKGLAQASRFRGLCGSLS
-267 VNTKGSGRE
+267 TLE
-276 CGKGAKSPDFMSRDW
+276 DAKTLAKEVLD
-291 PRPAGSGENAAAC
+291 AQKEE
-304 PPWKTPKLWPGR
+304 PWEG
-316 FSPPKKRNPEKR
+316 
-328 NCIEWN
+328 
-334 VLTKQSPGPC
+334 
-344 KRPIK
+344 

>member
-1 MKDLSLFGY
+1 MNQLSLFGY
-10 TLPRTAMLAPMA
+10 TIPRTAMLAPMA
-22 GIADRAYRQLCKRYG
+22 GIADRAYRQLCKEYG

-91 AYHPAFIDI
+91 QYHPAFIDI

-122 QKAAQIV
+122 EKAAQIV
-129 RACVEAVDLPITV
+129 RACVEAVDIPITV

-148 DAQDA
+148 NAEDA
-153 NAPELARLCEAEGA
+153 NAPQLAKLCQEEGA
-167 VAITIHG
+167 AAITIHG

-185 DWEIIRK
+185 DWDIIK
-192 VKQAVSIPVI
+192 QVKQAVSIPVI

-208 SAKDA
+208 SAQDA
-213 QAMYRQTGCDLVAV
+213 AQMYRQTGCDLVAV

-239 QITQYLNTGALPPR
+239 EITQYLQTGTLPPEPSPEEKMEVMLRHLSLICTYKGERAGMREGR
-253 KKKWRLCWNTSPLS
+253 KIASFYVKGLAQASRFRGLCGSLS
-267 VNTKGSGRE
+267 TLE
-276 CGKGAKSPDFMSRDW
+276 DAK
-291 PRPAGSGENAAAC
+291 ALANEVLQAQKEE
-304 PPWKTPKLWPGR
+304 PW
-316 FSPPKKRNPEKR
+316 E
-328 NCIEWN
+328 E
-334 VLTKQSPGPC
+334 
-344 KRPIK
+344 

>member
-1 MKDLSLFGY
+1 MNQLSLFGY
-10 TLPRTAMLAPMA
+10 TIPRTAMLAPMA
-22 GIADRAYRQLCKRYG
+22 GIADRAYRQLCKEYG

-91 AYHPAFIDI
+91 QYHPAFIDI

-122 QKAAQIV
+122 EKAAQIV
-129 RACVEAVDLPITV
+129 RACVEAVDIPITV

-148 DAQDA
+148 NAEDA
-153 NAPELARLCEAEGA
+153 NAPQLAKLCQEEGA
-167 VAITIHG
+167 SAITIHG

-185 DWEIIRK
+185 DWDIIK
-192 VKQAVSIPVI
+192 QVKQAVSIPVI

-208 SAKDA
+208 SAQDA
-213 QAMYRQTGCDLVAV
+213 AQMYCQTGCDLVAV

-239 QITQYLNTGALPPR
+239 EITQYLQTGTLPPEPSPEEKMEVMLRHLSLICTYKGERAGMREGR
-253 KKKWRLCWNTSPLS
+253 KIAGFYVKGLAQASRFRGLCGSLS
-267 VNTKGSGRE
+267 TLE
-276 CGKGAKSPDFMSRDW
+276 DAK
-291 PRPAGSGENAAAC
+291 ALANEVLQAQKEE
-304 PPWKTPKLWPGR
+304 PW
-316 FSPPKKRNPEKR
+316 E
-328 NCIEWN
+328 E
-334 VLTKQSPGPC
+334 
-344 KRPIK
+344 

>member
-1 MKDLSLFGY
+1 MNQLSLFGY
-10 TLPRTAMLAPMA
+10 TIPRTAMLAPMA
-22 GIADRAYRQLCKRYG
+22 GIADRAYRQLCKEYG

-91 AYHPAFIDI
+91 QYHPAFIDI

-122 QKAAQIV
+122 EKAAQIV
-129 RACVEAVDLPITV
+129 RACVEAVDIPITV

-148 DAQDA
+148 NAEDA
-153 NAPELARLCEAEGA
+153 NAPQLAKLCQEEGA
-167 VAITIHG
+167 AAITIHG

-185 DWEIIRK
+185 DWDIIK
-192 VKQAVSIPVI
+192 QVKQAVSIPVI

-208 SAKDA
+208 SAQDA
-213 QAMYRQTGCDLVAV
+213 AQMYCQTGCDLVAV

-239 QITQYLNTGALPPR
+239 EITQYLQTGTLPPEPSPEEKMEVMLRHLSLICTYKGEQAGMREGR
-253 KKKWRLCWNTSPLS
+253 KIAGFYVKGLAQASRFRGLCGSLS
-267 VNTKGSGRE
+267 TLE
-276 CGKGAKSPDFMSRDW
+276 DAKTL
-291 PRPAGSGENAAAC
+291 ANEVLQAQKEE
-304 PPWKTPKLWPGR
+304 PW
-316 FSPPKKRNPEKR
+316 EA
-328 NCIEWN
+328 
-334 VLTKQSPGPC
+334 
-344 KRPIK
+344 

>member
-1 MKDLSLFGY
+1 MNQLSLFGY
-10 TLPRTAMLAPMA
+10 TIPRTAMLAPLA
-22 GIADRAYRQLCKRYG
+22 GMADRAYRQLCKEYG

-91 AYHPAFIDI
+91 QYHPAFIDI

-122 QKAAQIV
+122 EKAAQIV
-129 RACVEAVDLPITV
+129 RACVEAVDIPITV

-148 DAQDA
+148 NAEDA
-153 NAPELARLCEAEGA
+153 NAPQLAKLCQEEGA
-167 VAITIHG
+167 SAITIHG

-185 DWEIIRK
+185 DWDIIK
-192 VKQAVSIPVI
+192 QVKQAVSIPVI

-208 SAKDA
+208 SAQDA
-213 QAMYRQTGCDLVAV
+213 AQMYCQTGCDLVAV

-239 QITQYLNTGALPPR
+239 EITQYLQTGTLPPEPSPEEKMEVMLRHLSLICTYKGERAGMREGR
-253 KKKWRLCWNTSPLS
+253 KIAGFYVKGLAQASRFRGLCGSLS
-267 VNTKGSGRE
+267 TLE
-276 CGKGAKSPDFMSRDW
+276 DAK
-291 PRPAGSGENAAAC
+291 ALANEVLQAQKEE
-304 PPWKTPKLWPGR
+304 PW
-316 FSPPKKRNPEKR
+316 E
-328 NCIEWN
+328 E
-334 VLTKQSPGPC
+334 
-344 KRPIK
+344 